1 LDLLVY
7 YANNLSNDLKEILI
21 EDITVFLKNLEKES
35 NLDEDLQ
42 SRIKIYEYY
51 LSKLS
56 KNEFQNNLDREHN
69 HQQTK
74 ALKNK
79 INKTLI
85 VFNSKCTLHGEF
97 PDSNPISR
105 IKRREMQVENPDRI
119 NVLFQPPFG
128 VLLSD
133 FCLERFAFRESPE
146 PACLA
151 DILRVHD
158 FNYIEKIFK
167 FCSKLKIENKM
178 DCFKYDSDTYINQH
192 SWDSAIHAAGCVIDA
207 VDQIM
212 KKDDPIENY
221 LNAFCMVRPPGHHA
235 GYFGRVE

>member
-1 LDLLVY
+1 MLVD
-7 YANNLSNDLKEILI
+7 YAKNFSKDLKEILI
-21 EDITVFLKNLEKES
+21 EDFTVFLNNLEKES
-35 NLDEDLQ
+35 DVDEDLK
-42 SRIKIYEYY
+42 SKIEINKYY
-51 LSKLS
+51 LSILS
-56 KNEFQNNLDREHN
+56 KNEFQSIQDGDNYN
-69 HQQTK
+69 QQTK
-74 ALKNK
+74 APKNK
-79 INKTLI
+79 FNKTLI
-85 VFNSKCTLHGEF
+85 VYNSKCTLHGEF
-97 PDSNPISR
+97 PDSDPITR

-133 FCLERFAFRESPE
+133 FCLERFVFRESPE

-158 FNYIEKIFK
+158 FNYIEKIYK
-167 FCSKLKIENKM
+167 FCSKLKMENKS

-212 KKDDPIENY
+212 KNDDSINKY
-221 LNAFCMVRPPGHHA
+221 QNAFCMVRPPGHHA